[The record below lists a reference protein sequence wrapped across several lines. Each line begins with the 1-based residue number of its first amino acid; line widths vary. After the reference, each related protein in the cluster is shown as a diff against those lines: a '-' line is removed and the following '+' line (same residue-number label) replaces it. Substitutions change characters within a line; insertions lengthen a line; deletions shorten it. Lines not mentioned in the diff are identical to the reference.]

1 MDEAFTRDAIWQ
13 GDRGLKSGQCAFAA
27 APYLENRMGDKLR
40 HKAKLP
46 QGAEHRVE
54 KERHVVVDD
63 IDGKQLRLAGD
74 ALPEHDLRLARLT
87 LTNALEGVAGESDE
101 IARAVCLE
109 FGGVDFVE
117 KVLGETRRKIIPCLP
132 GK

>member
-1 MDEAFTRDAIWQ
+1 MDEAFTRDAI
-13 GDRGLKSGQCAFAA
+13 GRRGRGLKGGEQAFAVA
-27 APYLENRMGDKLR
+27 AHFKDRMSDKLR

-46 QGAEHRVE
+46 QRAEHRVE

-63 IDGKQLRLAGD
+63 IDRKQLRLAGEP
-74 ALPEHDLRLARLT
+74 LPEHDLRLTRLT
-87 LTNALEGVAGESDE
+87 LTEALESVPGESDE
-101 IARAVCLE
+101 IACAVCLE

-117 KVLGETRRKIIPCLP
+117 KLLGKTRRKSVPCLP